1 MSTPTTIAEDVQTR
15 SSSRRDLRLKS
26 SFLTRLGTGQAA
38 DASQVSK
45 VDPWERSTEHR
56 GYEREVFEGS
66 ALLLPELAIFGWLH
80 FHAALPGALQPDRH
94 EGLYEIHYMRRGHVK
109 WWVEDEKHD
118 FSTGSVFIVK
128 PGELHGGE
136 EESLQR
142 CEHYWLRIGFPKGK
156 SLPSLTRA
164 ETDCFKSH
172 FESIRFRNFV
182 ASPEVGE
189 LFVRIHNEHRF
200 GPMPHGVTM
209 ARAMLHALLIT
220 VLRDHDRCVDA
231 SDRQPL
237 ISWRVRRV
245 IELMRQRIS
254 DPDLRIDSI
263 AAEIGGG
270 AASLRARFRLETG
283 LSMHDFL
290 LQHRIEE
297 AKKRLEN
304 PLRGVTEIAYD
315 LGFSSS
321 QYFATTFRRFVGM
334 APGEYRRKHG
344 SSQP

>member
-1 MSTPTTIAEDVQTR
+1 MKI
-15 SSSRRDLRLKS
+15 SSLPDLRRKP
-26 SFLTRLGTGQAA
+26 SFPTRPDLVATSE
-38 DASQVSK
+38 ASQNSK
-45 VDPWERSTEHR
+45 FDPWELSTEYR
-56 GYEREVFEGS
+56 GYEREVFEGPT
-66 ALLLPELAIFGWLH
+66 LLLPELAIFGWLH

-118 FSTGSVFIVK
+118 FSTGNVFIVK
-128 PGELHGGE
+128 PGELHGGD

-156 SLPSLTRA
+156 ALPSLSSAATERMR
-164 ETDCFKSH
+164 SH

-189 LFVRIHNEHRF
+189 LYVRIHNEHRF
-200 GPMPHGVTM
+200 GSMPHGVTI

-220 VLRDHDRCVDA
+220 VLRDHDRCVAA
-231 SDRQPL
+231 SRQQPL
-237 ISWRVRRV
+237 ISWRVGRV
-245 IELMRQRIS
+245 IELLQQRMF

-263 AAEIGGG
+263 VTEVGGG

-290 LQHRIEE
+290 LQHRIKE
-297 AKKRLEN
+297 AKKRLED
-304 PLRGVTEIAYD
+304 PLPGVTQIAYD

-344 SSQP
+344 AT

>member
-1 MSTPTTIAEDVQTR
+1 MK
-15 SSSRRDLRLKS
+15 SSSQPNSGRKP
-26 SFLTRLGTGQAA
+26 SFPTRPDSVATSE
-38 DASQVSK
+38 ASQDSK
-45 VDPWERSTEHR
+45 FDPWELSTEYR

-66 ALLLPELAIFGWLH
+66 TLLLPELAIFGWLH

-94 EGLYEIHYMRRGHVK
+94 VGVYEIHYMRRGHVK

-118 FSTGSVFIVK
+118 FSTGNVFIVK
-128 PGELHGGE
+128 PGELHGGD

-156 SLPSLTRA
+156 TLPSLTSA
-164 ETDCFKSH
+164 ETDQIRSH

-182 ASPEVGE
+182 ATPEVGE

-200 GPMPHGVTM
+200 GSMPHGVTI

-220 VLRDHDRCVDA
+220 VLRDHDRCVTA
-231 SDRQPL
+231 SSQQPL
-237 ISWRVRRV
+237 LSWRVRRV
-245 IELMRQRIS
+245 IELTQQRMC
-254 DPDLRIDSI
+254 DPDLRIESI
-263 AAEIGGG
+263 AAEVGGG
-270 AASLRARFRLETG
+270 TASLRARFRTETG

-290 LQHRIEE
+290 LQQRIEG
-297 AKKRLEN
+297 AKKRLEDSSH
-304 PLRGVTEIAYD
+304 GITQIAYD

>member
-1 MSTPTTIAEDVQTR
+1 MNI
-15 SSSRRDLRLKS
+15 SSQPVLRLKS
-26 SFLTRLGTGQAA
+26 SFLTRPATVQPS
-38 DASQVSK
+38 DASQVAK
-45 VDPWERSTEHR
+45 FDPWERSTEYR

-66 ALLLPELAIFGWLH
+66 TLLLPELAIFGWLH

-118 FSTGSVFIVK
+118 FFTGSVFIVK

-142 CEHYWLRIGFPKGK
+142 CEHYWLRIGFPTGRT
-156 SLPSLTRA
+156 LPSLSRA
-164 ETDCFKSH
+164 ETDRIRSH
-172 FESIRFRNFV
+172 FESIRFRNFS
-182 ASPEVGE
+182 ATPEVGE

-200 GPMPHGVTM
+200 DSMPHGVTI
-209 ARAMLHALLIT
+209 ARAMLHALLIG
-220 VLRDHDRCVDA
+220 VLRDHDRCVAA
-231 SDRQPL
+231 SKQQPL

-245 IELMRQRIS
+245 IELLQQRMF
-254 DPDLRIDSI
+254 DPDLRIDAI
-263 AAEIGGG
+263 AAEVGGG

-290 LQHRIEE
+290 LQHRIKE
-297 AKKRLEN
+297 AKKRLED
-304 PLRGVTEIAYD
+304 PLPGVTQIAYD

>member
-1 MSTPTTIAEDVQTR
+1 MKISTRPA
-15 SSSRRDLRLKS
+15 LHLKS
-26 SFLTRLGTGQAA
+26 SFLTRPAA
-38 DASQVSK
+38 LQPSDASQVAK
-45 VDPWERSTEHR
+45 FDPWERSTEYR

-66 ALLLPELAIFGWLH
+66 TLLLPELAIFGWLH

-94 EGLYEIHYMRRGHVK
+94 EGVYEIHYMRRGHVK

-118 FSTGSVFIVK
+118 FFTGSVFIVK

-142 CEHYWLRIGFPKGK
+142 CEHYWLRIGFPTGRT
-156 SLPSLTRA
+156 LPSLSRA
-164 ETDCFKSH
+164 ETDRIRSH
-172 FESIRFRNFV
+172 FESIRFRNFS
-182 ASPEVGE
+182 ATPEVGE

-200 GPMPHGVTM
+200 DSMPHGVTI
-209 ARAMLHALLIT
+209 ARAMLHALLIG
-220 VLRDHDRCVDA
+220 VLRDHDRCVAA
-231 SDRQPL
+231 SKQQPL

-245 IELMRQRIS
+245 IELLQQRMF

-263 AAEIGGG
+263 AAEVGGG

-297 AKKRLEN
+297 AKKRLED
-304 PLRGVTEIAYD
+304 PLPGVTQIAYD